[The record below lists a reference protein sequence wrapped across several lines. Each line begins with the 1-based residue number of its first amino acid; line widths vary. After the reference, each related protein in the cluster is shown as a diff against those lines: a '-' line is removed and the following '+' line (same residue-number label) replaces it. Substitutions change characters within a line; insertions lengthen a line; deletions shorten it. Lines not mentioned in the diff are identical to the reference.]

1 MMDGKTK
8 NKDSERVSDFFRDA
22 ANKIKEEEDIKWR
35 KKLRENPLPSKLASE
50 DNKARQDREMKD
62 ALLKGA
68 KALIPGGAAGLVAE
82 EVVKRQ
88 NMKSGGNV
96 KAYKKGGKIDG
107 CAQRGKTKGRMV

>member
-1 MMDGKTK
+1 MAEKIK
-8 NKDSERVSDFFRDA
+8 SKDSERVSDFFTYAR
-22 ANKIKEEEDIKWR
+22 NKAKEDEDREWR

-50 DNKARQDREMKD
+50 DNKARQDREMKG

-68 KALIPGGAAGLVAE
+68 RALIPGGAAGLAAE
-82 EVVKRQ
+82 EIAKRQ